1 MHLYTEI
8 YKAVIF
14 LIEVLPIWTQ
24 IWKTFR
30 KIIHFSNENAL
41 NITQQFKHKKT

>member
-14 LIEVLPIWTQ
+14 FNWS
-24 IWKTFR
+24 
-30 KIIHFSNENAL
+30 IITYLNSDMEN
-41 NITQQFKHKKT
+41 F